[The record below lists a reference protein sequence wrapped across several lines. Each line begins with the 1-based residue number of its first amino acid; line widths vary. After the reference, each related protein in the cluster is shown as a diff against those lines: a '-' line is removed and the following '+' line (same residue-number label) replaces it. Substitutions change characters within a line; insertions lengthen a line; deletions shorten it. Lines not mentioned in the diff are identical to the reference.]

1 MIEKSGLDCKMKI
14 FLDDVRDPPDNTWV
28 VVRSYDQFVDLISTT
43 PHIVTEISFDH
54 DLGMEPDGK
63 SEAKSGMDAA
73 KTFIEM
79 SMDNPRLGQLLE
91 KVSVHSANPSGGD
104 NIAGYFKSAVK
115 HEVLNPSI
123 SIVR

>member
-1 MIEKSGLDCKMKI
+1 MIA
-14 FLDDVRDPPDNTWV
+14 
-28 VVRSYDQFVDLISTT
+28 TT
-43 PHIVTEISFDH
+43 PHIIAEISFDH
-54 DLGMEPDGK
+54 DLGMEPDGMT
-63 SEAKSGMDAA
+63 EAKSGMDAA
-73 KTFIEM
+73 KTFVEM
-79 SMDNPRLGQLLE
+79 AMNNPQLGQMLE